1 MDPIELI
8 LQLTSPR
15 DVPTSAYTSGGK
27 VDVAKILND
36 ALGSSN
42 EDIDS
47 GSLDSIKGLPI
58 SEGVAAIVA
67 ELNSLGEAQVAAIER
82 QISGFSEAFR
92 KIRQDPT
99 GVSKAAI
106 RAKAEAAN
114 KRDMERESANEFIER
129 DDEVVKHVMDAYD
142 DAIDTLQKDRG
153 KIDSKR
159 RGLSRSGIDRVA
171 RDIRGDEGK
180 LQRVDSDIE
189 KLEKLIKDV
198 RSNFPGF
205 DKRDVEDVR
214 KQNDDIIDAFEDA
227 DFEDFD
233 VLNKLLA
240 QRSNLDGVRD
250 FLKTGLSDFKNR
262 KRELDSNLSSL
273 SDKKVDL
280 EEKFSSENDA
290 FKEQMV
296 RFDERLDASPN
307 PNTASSDELI
317 SWMVGSPSDPSDLV
331 FVDKLEKFGEGVPDS
346 VRRVVAQ
353 KVDTAVD
360 NEINRNFVKSGP
372 QADRQQEIQRFQ
384 NRRITETD
392 VEQDIKQDVSPT
404 MAELDSATLE
414 EEKIATGEFDFL
426 ESAIGK
432 EEEIIST
439 DPEVDAAA
447 FDQFG
452 APQST
457 TEEVVTTYAPNAGPN
472 SGTLDGLLPVEEEIV
487 PISAVSDPII
497 KEEQVTLNVERESR
511 GLPLLN
517 PDGVEGPAT
526 IAARELAANDYV
538 AAAING
544 ENDNLPNDE
553 LNAEATALI
562 IENFGSTSFFKNK
575 KSMEIDDPRNPGT
588 TINVVDYIE
597 EEGLTNEEE
606 ILGFISQTTWFQTNG
621 VTARKFQQDWEIAGD
636 AGRAEML
643 DSTSDSI
650 KREALKIGLN
660 LSADQLYELAYNA
673 KSVGMDDYEI
683 RAELV
688 DNYEI
693 SFDSKKMQSGAIANL
708 KSQIHQRAAKYMMP
722 LDNAA
727 VSAAAQEI
735 YLGNSTL
742 DGLEAGFR
750 NQAIGSMPAIGKLI
764 EAGYTPE
771 MYFSSYKDQA
781 ESLLERNVD
790 FLGTDRQMFI
800 NIMGGQSSDEFIQ
813 KPLTLGQTNKYV
825 RSLDE
830 WNYTDNARQDARGMA
845 EQIAKT
851 FGAVA

>member
-1 MDPIELI
+1 
-8 LQLTSPR
+8 
-15 DVPTSAYTSGGK
+15 
-27 VDVAKILND
+27 
-36 ALGSSN
+36 
-42 EDIDS
+42 
-47 GSLDSIKGLPI
+47 
-58 SEGVAAIVA
+58 
-67 ELNSLGEAQVAAIER
+67 
-82 QISGFSEAFR
+82 
-92 KIRQDPT
+92 
-99 GVSKAAI
+99 
-106 RAKAEAAN
+106 
-114 KRDMERESANEFIER
+114 
-129 DDEVVKHVMDAYD
+129 
-142 DAIDTLQKDRG
+142 
-153 KIDSKR
+153 
-159 RGLSRSGIDRVA
+159 
-171 RDIRGDEGK
+171 
-180 LQRVDSDIE
+180 
-189 KLEKLIKDV
+189 
-198 RSNFPGF
+198 
-205 DKRDVEDVR
+205 
-214 KQNDDIIDAFEDA
+214 
-227 DFEDFD
+227 
-233 VLNKLLA
+233 
-240 QRSNLDGVRD
+240 
-250 FLKTGLSDFKNR
+250 
-262 KRELDSNLSSL
+262 
-273 SDKKVDL
+273 
-280 EEKFSSENDA
+280 
-290 FKEQMV
+290 MV

-331 FVDKLEKFGEGVPDS
+331 FVDKLEKFGEDVPDS

-360 NEINRNFVKSGP
+360 NEVNRNFVKSGP
-372 QADRQQEIQRFQ
+372 QADRQQEIQKFQ
-384 NRRITETD
+384 NRRITKTDVKQQD
-392 VEQDIKQDVSPT
+392 VEQDSSPT

-426 ESAIGK
+426 DSAIE
-432 EEEIIST
+432 EEEIATKVS
-439 DPEVDAAA
+439 EVDAAA

-452 APQST
+452 ALQST
-457 TEEVVTTYAPNAGPN
+457 PEEVVTTYAPNAGPN
-472 SGTLDGLLPVEEEIV
+472 SGSLDGLLPVEEEVV
-487 PISAVSDPII
+487 PIGAVADPAI
-497 KEEQVTLNVERESR
+497 KEEQVALNVERESR

-544 ENDNLPNDE
+544 GDDNLPSDE

-562 IENFGSTSFFKNK
+562 IENFGSTNFFKNK

>member
-15 DVPTSAYTSGGK
+15 DVPTSAYTSGK
-27 VDVAKILND
+27 RVDVAEILNN
-36 ALGSSN
+36 ALDLTDES
-42 EDIDS
+42 IDS
-47 GSLDSIKGLPI
+47 GSLDAIKGLAIPDA
-58 SEGVAAIVA
+58 VAAIVDK
-67 ELNSLGEAQVAAIER
+67 LNSLGEAQVAAIER

-114 KRDMERESANEFIER
+114 ERDMERESANEFSER
-129 DDEVVKHVMDAYD
+129 DDEAVKHVMDAYD

-171 RDIRGDEGK
+171 RDIRDDEGK

-189 KLEKLIKDV
+189 KLENLIKDV
-198 RSNFPGF
+198 QSNFPGF
-205 DKRDVEDVR
+205 DKRDAKDVR
-214 KQNDDIIDAFEDA
+214 KQKDDIIDAFEDV
-227 DFEDFD
+227 DFEDFNVIND
-233 VLNKLLA
+233 LKLLA
-240 QRSNLDGVRD
+240 QRNDLSEVRN
-250 FLKTGLSDFKNR
+250 FLKTGLSDFKDS

-290 FKEQMV
+290 FNEQMV

-331 FVDKLEKFGEGVPDS
+331 FVDKLEKFGEDVPDS

-353 KVDTAVD
+353 KVNTVVENNDSLISSQRDRTAAQD
-360 NEINRNFVKSGP
+360 LARTERN
-372 QADRQQEIQRFQ
+372 ALEA
-384 NRRITETD
+384 D
-392 VEQDIKQDVSPT
+392 VEQDSSPT
-404 MAELDSATLE
+404 MAELDSVIE
-414 EEKIATGEFDFL
+414 EEEIATGEFDFL

-452 APQST
+452 ALQST
-457 TEEVVTTYAPNAGPN
+457 PEEIVTTYAPNAGPN

-487 PISAVSDPII
+487 PIGAVADPII
-497 KEEQVTLNVERESR
+497 KEEQVALNVERESR
-511 GLPLLN
+511 GLPLLE

-538 AAAING
+538 AAAINEG
-544 ENDNLPNDE
+544 NDNLPSDE

-562 IENFGSTSFFKNK
+562 IENFGSTNFFKNK

-636 AGRAEML
+636 AGRTEML

-764 EAGYTPE
+764 EGGYTPE

>member
-1 MDPIELI
+1 
-8 LQLTSPR
+8 
-15 DVPTSAYTSGGK
+15 
-27 VDVAKILND
+27 
-36 ALGSSN
+36 
-42 EDIDS
+42 
-47 GSLDSIKGLPI
+47 
-58 SEGVAAIVA
+58 
-67 ELNSLGEAQVAAIER
+67 
-82 QISGFSEAFR
+82 
-92 KIRQDPT
+92 
-99 GVSKAAI
+99 
-106 RAKAEAAN
+106 
-114 KRDMERESANEFIER
+114 
-129 DDEVVKHVMDAYD
+129 
-142 DAIDTLQKDRG
+142 
-153 KIDSKR
+153 
-159 RGLSRSGIDRVA
+159 
-171 RDIRGDEGK
+171 
-180 LQRVDSDIE
+180 
-189 KLEKLIKDV
+189 
-198 RSNFPGF
+198 
-205 DKRDVEDVR
+205 
-214 KQNDDIIDAFEDA
+214 
-227 DFEDFD
+227 
-233 VLNKLLA
+233 
-240 QRSNLDGVRD
+240 
-250 FLKTGLSDFKNR
+250 
-262 KRELDSNLSSL
+262 
-273 SDKKVDL
+273 
-280 EEKFSSENDA
+280 
-290 FKEQMV
+290 MV

-331 FVDKLEKFGEGVPDS
+331 FVDKLEKFGEDVPDS

-353 KVDTAVD
+353 KVNTVVENNDSLISSQRDRTAAQD
-360 NEINRNFVKSGP
+360 LARTERN
-372 QADRQQEIQRFQ
+372 ALEA
-384 NRRITETD
+384 D
-392 VEQDIKQDVSPT
+392 VEQDSSPT
-404 MAELDSATLE
+404 MAELDSVIE
-414 EEKIATGEFDFL
+414 EEEIATGEFDFL

-452 APQST
+452 ALQST
-457 TEEVVTTYAPNAGPN
+457 PEEIVTTYAPNAGPN

-487 PISAVSDPII
+487 PIGAVADPII
-497 KEEQVTLNVERESR
+497 KEEQVALNVERESR
-511 GLPLLN
+511 GLPLLE

-538 AAAING
+538 PAAINEG
-544 ENDNLPNDE
+544 NDNLPSDE

-562 IENFGSTSFFKNK
+562 IENFGSTNFFKNK

-636 AGRAEML
+636 AGRTEML

-764 EAGYTPE
+764 EGGYTPE

>member
-15 DVPTSAYTSGGK
+15 DVPTSAYTSGER
-27 VDVAKILND
+27 VDVAQILND
-36 ALGSSN
+36 VLN
-42 EDIDS
+42 LTKEQLVIPD
-47 GSLDSIKGLPI
+47 
-58 SEGVAAIVA
+58 AIVA
-67 ELNSLGEAQVAAIER
+67 EINSLGEAQVAALER

-114 KRDMERESANEFIER
+114 KRDMERENANEFIER

-159 RGLSRSGIDRVA
+159 RALSRSGIDRVA

-214 KQNDDIIDAFEDA
+214 KQNDDIIDAFKDA

-273 SDKKVDL
+273 SDKKVGL

-331 FVDKLEKFGEGVPDS
+331 FVDKLEKFGEDVPDS

-360 NEINRNFVKSGP
+360 NEVNRNFVKSGP
-372 QADRQQEIQRFQ
+372 QADRQQEIQKFQ
-384 NRRITETD
+384 NRRITKTDVKQQD
-392 VEQDIKQDVSPT
+392 VEQDSSPT

-426 ESAIGK
+426 DSAIEE
-432 EEEIIST
+432 EEEIATKVS
-439 DPEVDAAA
+439 EVDAAA

-452 APQST
+452 ALQST
-457 TEEVVTTYAPNAGPN
+457 PEEVVTTYAPNAGPN
-472 SGTLDGLLPVEEEIV
+472 SGSLDGLLPVEKEVV
-487 PISAVSDPII
+487 PIGAVSDPII
-497 KEEQVTLNVERESR
+497 KEEQVALNVERESR

-544 ENDNLPNDE
+544 GDDNLPNDE

-562 IENFGSTSFFKNK
+562 IENFGSTNFFKNK

>member
-15 DVPTSAYTSGGK
+15 DVPTSAYTSGKK
-27 VDVAKILND
+27 VDVAEILND

-159 RGLSRSGIDRVA
+159 RALSRSGIDRVA

-189 KLEKLIKDV
+189 KLENLIKDAQN
-198 RSNFPGF
+198 NFPGF

-214 KQNDDIIDAFEDA
+214 KQNDDIIDAFKDA

-240 QRSNLDGVRD
+240 RRSNLDGVRN
-250 FLKTGLSDFKNR
+250 FLKTGLSDFKDR

-273 SDKKVDL
+273 SDKKVGL

-331 FVDKLEKFGEGVPDS
+331 FVDKLEKFGEDVPDS

-353 KVDTAVD
+353 KVNTAVD
-360 NEINRNFVKSGP
+360 NNDSLFSSQRDRTAAQDLARTERNALEV
-372 QADRQQEIQRFQ
+372 
-384 NRRITETD
+384 
-392 VEQDIKQDVSPT
+392 DIKQDVSPT

-426 ESAIGK
+426 DSAIG
-432 EEEIIST
+432 EEEET
-439 DPEVDAAA
+439 ATA

-452 APQST
+452 ALQST
-457 TEEVVTTYAPNAGPN
+457 PEEVVTTYAPNAGPN
-472 SGTLDGLLPVEEEIV
+472 SGSLDGLLPVEKEV
-487 PISAVSDPII
+487 APISAVSDPTI
-497 KEEQVTLNVERESR
+497 KEEQVALNVERESR

-544 ENDNLPNDE
+544 GDDNLPSDE

-562 IENFGSTSFFKNK
+562 IERCDCTKV
-575 KSMEIDDPRNPGT
+575 PTR
-588 TINVVDYIE
+588 
-597 EEGLTNEEE
+597 
-606 ILGFISQTTWFQTNG
+606 
-621 VTARKFQQDWEIAGD
+621 
-636 AGRAEML
+636 
-643 DSTSDSI
+643 
-650 KREALKIGLN
+650 
-660 LSADQLYELAYNA
+660 
-673 KSVGMDDYEI
+673 
-683 RAELV
+683 
-688 DNYEI
+688 
-693 SFDSKKMQSGAIANL
+693 
-708 KSQIHQRAAKYMMP
+708 
-722 LDNAA
+722 
-727 VSAAAQEI
+727 
-735 YLGNSTL
+735 LGNC
-742 DGLEAGFR
+742 
-750 NQAIGSMPAIGKLI
+750 
-764 EAGYTPE
+764 
-771 MYFSSYKDQA
+771 
-781 ESLLERNVD
+781 
-790 FLGTDRQMFI
+790 
-800 NIMGGQSSDEFIQ
+800 
-813 KPLTLGQTNKYV
+813 
-825 RSLDE
+825 
-830 WNYTDNARQDARGMA
+830 W
-845 EQIAKT
+845 
-851 FGAVA
+851 

>member
-15 DVPTSAYTSGGK
+15 DVPTSAYTSGK
-27 VDVAKILND
+27 RVDVAEILNN
-36 ALGSSN
+36 ALDLTDES
-42 EDIDS
+42 IDS
-47 GSLDSIKGLPI
+47 GSLDAIKGLAIPDA
-58 SEGVAAIVA
+58 VAAIVDK
-67 ELNSLGEAQVAAIER
+67 LNSLGEAQVAAIER

-114 KRDMERESANEFIER
+114 ERDMERESANEFSER
-129 DDEVVKHVMDAYD
+129 DDEAVKHVMDAYD

-171 RDIRGDEGK
+171 RDIRDDEGK

-189 KLEKLIKDV
+189 KLENLIKDV
-198 RSNFPGF
+198 QSNFPGF

-214 KQNDDIIDAFEDA
+214 KQNDEIIDAFEDA

-240 QRSNLDGVRD
+240 QRSNLDGVRN
-250 FLKTGLSDFKNR
+250 FLKTGLSDFKDS

-290 FKEQMV
+290 FNEQMV

-331 FVDKLEKFGEGVPDS
+331 FVDKLEKFGEDVPDS

-353 KVDTAVD
+353 KVNTVVENNDSLISSQRDRTAAQD
-360 NEINRNFVKSGP
+360 LARTERN
-372 QADRQQEIQRFQ
+372 ALEA
-384 NRRITETD
+384 D
-392 VEQDIKQDVSPT
+392 VEQDSSPT
-404 MAELDSATLE
+404 MAELDSVIE
-414 EEKIATGEFDFL
+414 EEEIATGEFDFL

-452 APQST
+452 ALQST
-457 TEEVVTTYAPNAGPN
+457 PEEIVTTYAPNAGPN

-487 PISAVSDPII
+487 PIGAVADPII
-497 KEEQVTLNVERESR
+497 KEEQVALNVERESR
-511 GLPLLN
+511 GLPLLE

-538 AAAING
+538 PAAINEG
-544 ENDNLPNDE
+544 NDNLPSDE

-562 IENFGSTSFFKNK
+562 IENFGSTNFFKNK

-636 AGRAEML
+636 AGRTEML

-764 EAGYTPE
+764 EGGYTPE

>member
-15 DVPTSAYTSGGK
+15 DVPTSAYTSGEK
-27 VDVAKILND
+27 VDVAQILND
-36 ALGSSN
+36 VLN
-42 EDIDS
+42 LTKEQLVIPD
-47 GSLDSIKGLPI
+47 
-58 SEGVAAIVA
+58 AIVA
-67 ELNSLGEAQVAAIER
+67 EINSLGEAQVAALER

-114 KRDMERESANEFIER
+114 KRDMERENANEFIER
-129 DDEVVKHVMDAYD
+129 DNEVVKHVMDAYD

-159 RGLSRSGIDRVA
+159 RGLSRSGINRVA
-171 RDIRGDEGK
+171 RDIRNDEGK

-189 KLEKLIKDV
+189 KLENLIKDAQN
-198 RSNFPGF
+198 NFPGF

-214 KQNDDIIDAFEDA
+214 KQNDDIIDAFKDA

-250 FLKTGLSDFKNR
+250 FLKTGLSDFKDR

-273 SDKKVDL
+273 SDKKVGL

-331 FVDKLEKFGEGVPDS
+331 FVDKLEKFGEDVPDS

-353 KVDTAVD
+353 KVNTAVD
-360 NEINRNFVKSGP
+360 NNDSLFSSQRDRTAAQDLARTERNALEV
-372 QADRQQEIQRFQ
+372 
-384 NRRITETD
+384 
-392 VEQDIKQDVSPT
+392 DIKQDVSPT

-414 EEKIATGEFDFL
+414 KEKIATGEFDFL
-426 ESAIGK
+426 ESAIEEE
-432 EEEIIST
+432 EEEIATKVS
-439 DPEVDAAA
+439 EVDAAA

-452 APQST
+452 ALQST
-457 TEEVVTTYAPNAGPN
+457 PEEVVTTYAPNAGPN
-472 SGTLDGLLPVEEEIV
+472 SGTLDGLLPVEKEVV
-487 PISAVSDPII
+487 PIGAVSDPTI
-497 KEEQVTLNVERESR
+497 KEEQVALNVERESR

-538 AAAING
+538 ATAINEG
-544 ENDNLPNDE
+544 NDNLPSDE

-562 IENFGSTSFFKNK
+562 IENFGSTNFFKNK

>member
-1 MDPIELI
+1 MS
-8 LQLTSPR
+8 T
-15 DVPTSAYTSGGK
+15 
-27 VDVAKILND
+27 
-36 ALGSSN
+36 
-42 EDIDS
+42 
-47 GSLDSIKGLPI
+47 
-58 SEGVAAIVA
+58 AA
-67 ELNSLGEAQVAAIER
+67 ER
-82 QISGFSEAFR
+82 
-92 KIRQDPT
+92 K
-99 GVSKAAI
+99 KAAQQQG
-106 RAKAEAAN
+106 N
-114 KRDMERESANEFIER
+114 KFVKDLYNQYKIGGEVDQAYKNMFDWLNNNQDMNLKE
-129 DDEVVKHVMDAYD
+129 
-142 DAIDTLQKDRG
+142 
-153 KIDSKR
+153 
-159 RGLSRSGIDRVA
+159 LSDGIDAALINNIDKPIYRFF
-171 RDIRGDEGK
+171 EGAGK
-180 LQRVDSDIE
+180 E
-189 KLEKLIKDV
+189 
-198 RSNFPGF
+198 
-205 DKRDVEDVR
+205 
-214 KQNDDIIDAFEDA
+214 
-227 DFEDFD
+227 
-233 VLNKLLA
+233 LLA
-240 QRSNLDGVRD
+240 AFAKGEDGRMGWEKA
-250 FLKTGLSDFKNR
+250 LT
-262 KRELDSNLSSL
+262 SSL
-273 SDKKVDL
+273 SNIKINFGSKNEGKGVSPDLNDLGEDFFNELETRSLQLKTLINNASREEYADGDVVNWQAELEVLTTRMDSKPEGDNSVSTAKWLAGDRSIDDSLRITNTGDIRVDEDKDIL
-280 EEKFSSENDA
+280 EDAIVESEN
-290 FKEQMV
+290 
-296 RFDERLDASPN
+296 L
-307 PNTASSDELI
+307 TADKVLLNKRIDRAPALTSD
-317 SWMVGSPSDPSDLV
+317 S
-331 FVDKLEKFGEGVPDS
+331 EK
-346 VRRVVAQ
+346 
-353 KVDTAVD
+353 
-360 NEINRNFVKSGP
+360 
-372 QADRQQEIQRFQ
+372 
-384 NRRITETD
+384 
-392 VEQDIKQDVSPT
+392 DIEQDVSPT

-426 ESAIGK
+426 DSSTAK
-432 EEEIIST
+432 EEIATNVS
-439 DPEVDAAA
+439 EVDATA

-472 SGTLDGLLPVEEEIV
+472 SGTLDGLLPVEEEV
-487 PISAVSDPII
+487 APISAVSDPAI
-497 KEEQVTLNVERESR
+497 KEEQVALNVERESR

-562 IENFGSTSFFKNK
+562 IENFGSTNFFKNK